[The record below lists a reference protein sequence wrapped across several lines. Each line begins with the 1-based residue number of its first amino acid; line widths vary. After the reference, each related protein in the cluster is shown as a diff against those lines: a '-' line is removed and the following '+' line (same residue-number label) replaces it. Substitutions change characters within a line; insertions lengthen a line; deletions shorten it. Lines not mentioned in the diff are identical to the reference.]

1 MFIGFISLLGAVS
14 VFGFYLLFT
23 RFREPSCQIIPVSVN
38 YHYTRKCNYECGFCF
53 HTAKSSYMLPL
64 AHSKRGLKLL
74 KEAGMRKVNFA
85 GGEPFLYPR
94 FLASMVV
101 YCKEELHLESVS
113 IVTNGSLVKE
123 KFLRDYGKYIDILA
137 VSCDSFNE
145 ATNIHIGRGN
155 GEHIAKLKVL
165 SHLCREY
172 GIKFKVN
179 TVVNRFNF
187 DEDMNLGITAIDPFR
202 WKCFQVLIVKGE
214 NNSQTTLRDATR
226 FSITDE
232 EFQQFCEKHAHN
244 KCLVPESN
252 QVMRSSYLILDE
264 YMRFLDKDEDRASD
278 SILDVG
284 VEAAL
289 EKVNW
294 DQDNFVVRGGL
305 YDWTK
310 ETDNCGPDGCGSSDP
325 KLDW

>member
-1 MFIGFISLLGAVS
+1 MFIGFTSLLGAIGVL
-14 VFGFYLLFT
+14 GLYLLLT
-23 RFREPSCQIIPVSVN
+23 RFHSPSRQIIPISVN

-94 FLASMVV
+94 FLSSMLV

-137 VSCDSFNE
+137 VSCDSFDE
-145 ATNIHIGRGN
+145 ATNIHIGRGK

-165 SHLCREY
+165 SQLCREY

-187 DEDMNLGITAIDPFR
+187 DEDMNAGIAAIDPFR

-214 NNSQTTLRDATR
+214 NNSQSTLRDATK

-244 KCLVPESN
+244 KSLVPESN
-252 QVMRSSYLILDE
+252 QVMMSSYLILDE
-264 YMRFLDKDEDRASD
+264 YMRFLDKDEDRASG

-289 EKVNW
+289 KKVNW
-294 DQDNFVVRGGL
+294 DQENFVVRGGL
-305 YDWTK
+305 YNWTK
-310 ETDNCGPDGCGSSDP
+310 EADNCGPNGCGTSDP
-325 KLDW
+325 TLDW

>member
-1 MFIGFISLLGAVS
+1 
-14 VFGFYLLFT
+14 
-23 RFREPSCQIIPVSVN
+23 
-38 YHYTRKCNYECGFCF
+38 
-53 HTAKSSYMLPL
+53 
-64 AHSKRGLKLL
+64 
-74 KEAGMRKVNFA
+74 MRKVNFA

-101 YCKEELHLESVS
+101 YCKDELHLESVS

-145 ATNIHIGRGN
+145 ATNIRIGRGT

-187 DEDMNLGITAIDPFR
+187 DEDMNAGITAIDPFR
-202 WKCFQVLIVKGE
+202 WKCFQVLIIKGE
-214 NNSQTTLRDATR
+214 NNSQTTLRDATK
-226 FSITDE
+226 FSITNE
-232 EFQQFCEKHAHN
+232 EFQQFCEKHAHK

-252 QVMRSSYLILDE
+252 EVMRSSYLILDE

-278 SILDVG
+278 SILEVG
-284 VEAAL
+284 VKAAL

-305 YDWTK
+305 YNWTK
-310 ETDNCGPDGCGSSDP
+310 EADSCGPNGCESSDP
-325 KLDW
+325 ILDW